1 MKICIAKQSERKS
14 GEACD
19 RKALWKFEEKS
30 SVKGQIRIFSMT
42 RLVALTLMIG
52 SILPRG
58 FPVADFV
65 CFFS

>member
-1 MKICIAKQSERKS
+1 MKICIAKQSEKKS

-58 FPVADFV
+58 LSGRRLRLIP
-65 CFFS
+65 S